1 MGTSTSSKGPN
12 GKTPLVPSWANEGG
26 GAISCG
32 IDNTLGEFRGYLG
45 RLLINLRVQVVQT

>member
-32 IDNTLGEFRGYLG
+32 IDLCTR
-45 RLLINLRVQVVQT
+45 